1 MAVKCRVSETA
12 PRPWTQT
19 CTVWMSLF
27 IEEQPGERPVQVIL
41 FQVKMLVVE
50 ADSSDKHENDDGNS
64 LVKTTR

>member
-1 MAVKCRVSETA
+1 
-12 PRPWTQT
+12 
-19 CTVWMSLF
+19 MSLF